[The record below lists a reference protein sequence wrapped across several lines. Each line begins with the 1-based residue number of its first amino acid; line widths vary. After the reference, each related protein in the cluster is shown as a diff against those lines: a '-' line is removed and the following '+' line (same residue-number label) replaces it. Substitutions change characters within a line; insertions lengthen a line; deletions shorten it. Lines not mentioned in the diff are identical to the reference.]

1 MPGPA
6 FITGERVALRTIEEE
21 DIEFLQEGVNDSRL
35 WRPMGNSTPYNFEQE
50 QAFFEN
56 IVSDDETVQLLISA
70 NEDPIGMIGLEPINQ
85 EAGVTEVGYWIM
97 PDHWGEG
104 FGTEATE
111 LIVQYAFDQLRL
123 HKVTARVF
131 AFNEASQRLLETV
144 GFTEEGVQ
152 REQVFI
158 DGEYQDTHW
167 YGLLAREWRGQ

>member
-1 MPGPA
+1 M
-6 FITGERVALRTIEEE
+6 
-21 DIEFLQEGVNDSRL
+21 
-35 WRPMGNSTPYNFEQE
+35 
-50 QAFFEN
+50 
-56 IVSDDETVQLLISA
+56 
-70 NEDPIGMIGLEPINQ
+70 
-85 EAGVTEVGYWIM
+85 
-97 PDHWGEG
+97 
-104 FGTEATE
+104 
-111 LIVQYAFDQLRL
+111 QYAFDQLRL